1 VNAAAEWTLS
11 LSLTASE
18 VRVLKAALLVEI
30 ATLERYERQ
39 DSQPE
44 LWEPA
49 LVAARRVFSVLCD
62 RGNKQLLD
70 L

>member
-1 VNAAAEWTLS
+1 MSEFQLPLVINAA
-11 LSLTASE
+11 E

-30 ATLERYERQ
+30 ATLERYERL

-49 LVAARRVFSVLCD
+49 LVAARRVFSALCD